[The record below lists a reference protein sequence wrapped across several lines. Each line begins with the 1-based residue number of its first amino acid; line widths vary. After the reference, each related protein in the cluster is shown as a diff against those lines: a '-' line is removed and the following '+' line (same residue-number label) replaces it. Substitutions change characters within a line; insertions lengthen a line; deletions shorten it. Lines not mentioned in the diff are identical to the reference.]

1 MTGESY
7 NLTYCQMNLIERED
21 LRFGRKGVAARAVSG
36 LLMGLLG
43 IGKVNRLY
51 ARTLSS
57 GEPAART
64 ILSDLQIT
72 ADVAGNDNIPATG
85 GAIVVANHP
94 TGALDGILLIDVLT
108 QVRPDVKFM
117 GNFLLDKI
125 ESMKQY
131 FIAVDPFDGAD
142 MRRNVHG
149 IRESLAHVAA
159 GGLLVIFPAGE
170 VATWRRGFGRVGDKR
185 WSPSVVRT
193 IRRAGVPVVPLYIN
207 ARNSALFHLAGK
219 IHPML
224 RTALLPHELFNKRG
238 RRIAVTVG
246 SPLTVRK
253 AEELGDLKTYGD
265 FLRANVEYMQDEK
278 RPKRRKL
285 LKRRIRE
292 VLAEEVIGPVDTA
305 LLQAEIDAI
314 RADHKLFDY
323 GAFEVFF
330 TPPQRIPQMMT
341 EIGRQREITF
351 RAIGEGTMRRIDLDK
366 YDTYYN
372 QLFIWDREAS
382 RLVGAYRVGLGDA
395 IMREYGLAGF
405 YTNSLFRMSPGMAPV
420 MEQTIELGRSFIVQ
434 DYQRKPATLLLL
446 WRGILYVLLKHG
458 QFRNLLGPVT
468 ISGEFRPASK
478 RVLVR
483 YIRRYHYNAGLARHI
498 RPLTGLAGIRSRID
512 LRLIDG
518 VDDIELIGKLVGDIE
533 RGRLGV
539 PILIKKYLQLNSH
552 VLAFNVDHEFCDALD
567 ALMLLDL
574 KKVPDD
580 TIQMVSKEIT
590 GIDVMARFRSVR

>member
-1 MTGESY
+1 
-7 NLTYCQMNLIERED
+7 MNLIERED

>member
-1 MTGESY
+1 
-7 NLTYCQMNLIERED
+7 MNLIERED
-21 LRFGRKGVAARAVSG
+21 LQFGRKGVAGRAVSG

-51 ARTLSS
+51 ARTLTS

-85 GAIVVANHP
+85 GVIVVANHP
-94 TGALDGILLIDVLT
+94 TGALDGILLIDILT
-108 QVRPDVKFM
+108 KVRPDVKFM

-131 FIAVDPFDGAD
+131 FIAVDPFDSAD
-142 MRRNVHG
+142 MRKNVHG
-149 IRESLAHVAA
+149 VRESLAHVAA

-170 VATWRRGFGRVGDKR
+170 VATWRKGFGRLRDKR
-185 WSPSVVRT
+185 WNPSVMRT

-207 ARNSALFHLAGK
+207 ARNSTLFHLAGK

-246 SPLTVRK
+246 TPLTARK

-278 RPKRRKL
+278 RPKRHKL

-305 LLQAEIDAI
+305 VLQAEIDAI
-314 RADHKLFDY
+314 RAGHKLFDY
-323 GAFEVFF
+323 GPFEVFF

-351 RAIGEGTMRRIDLDK
+351 RTIGEGTMRKIDIDK
-366 YDTYYN
+366 YDAYYN

-405 YTNSLFRMSPGMAPV
+405 YTNSLFRMSSGMAPV

-446 WRGILYVLLKHG
+446 WRGILYVLLKHE

-483 YIRRYHYNAGLARHI
+483 YIRRYHYNARLARHI

-512 LRLIDG
+512 LHLIDG
-518 VDDIELIGKLVGDIE
+518 VDDMELIGKLVGDIE
-533 RGRLGV
+533 RGRLGI

-590 GIDVMARFRSVR
+590 GIDVVARFRSIR

>member
-1 MTGESY
+1 
-7 NLTYCQMNLIERED
+7 MNLIERED

-574 KKVPDD
+574 
-580 TIQMVSKEIT
+580 
-590 GIDVMARFRSVR
+590 